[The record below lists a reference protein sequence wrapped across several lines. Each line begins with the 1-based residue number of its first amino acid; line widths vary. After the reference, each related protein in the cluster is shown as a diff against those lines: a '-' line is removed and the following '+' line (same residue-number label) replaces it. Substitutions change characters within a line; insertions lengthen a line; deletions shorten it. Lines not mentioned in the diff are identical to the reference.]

1 MELVAIIPNHL
12 DDVYLKETFHEGL
25 HSKLKMVILGMPQ
38 TTIIEVV
45 NSAKIVE
52 ELMPSKKYTP
62 ARSKKY

>member
-1 MELVAIIPNHL
+1 
-12 DDVYLKETFHEGL
+12 
-25 HSKLKMVILGMPQ
+25 MVILGMPQ